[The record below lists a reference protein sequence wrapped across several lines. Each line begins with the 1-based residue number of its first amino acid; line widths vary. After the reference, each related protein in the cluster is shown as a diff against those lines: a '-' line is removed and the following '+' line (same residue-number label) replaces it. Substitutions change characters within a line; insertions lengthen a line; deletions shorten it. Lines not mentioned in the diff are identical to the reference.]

1 MPDSLAVVAPVEH
14 LPAQPY
20 SLLRHAPAV
29 GRAEMQARQSVGR
42 GLRYALPH
50 ASKMP
55 AQLLLQPEL
64 ANGDTPD
71 RGGWLTLHTAAGAIG
86 IEDGARLLMGL
97 TGIDP
102 AAVPQRDGHWP
113 VWLAAAL
120 AGRLQGTPLASLK
133 ALAESPGGQQAC
145 GMRLRLTLQ
154 QGRHAIHV
162 AACAEPAIWNG
173 LIGTAGHQS
182 LYMPLTAWL
191 PLTLK
196 MPVLLARH
204 HLPLRAFRAL
214 AAGDI
219 VLPDDPRFKHDGSGF
234 LPLGARRWRVQYQA
248 PQGLKILAEENS
260 LDIDTMDDTPNTE
273 VADATAVEI
282 DSAAD
287 AASELPRENT
297 PESTHKETPESTPE
311 EGTSAL
317 SGINLTISFELGRL
331 SLSLEQIRTLG
342 PQSLLALHGA
352 APDSIAIFC
361 GAVQVGRGEVVALD
375 DKLGIRITHW
385 SGAC

>member
-14 LPAQPY
+14 LSAQSY
-20 SLLRHAPAV
+20 SLLRHAPVV
-29 GRAEMQARQSVGR
+29 GRAEMQARQSIGR
-42 GLRYALPH
+42 GLRYAVPH
-50 ASKMP
+50 TSKMP

-64 ANGDTPD
+64 AGGDTPD
-71 RGGWLTLHTAAGAIG
+71 RGSWLTLHTAAGVIW

-120 AGRLQGTPLASLK
+120 AGRLQGTPLASLR
-133 ALAESPGGQQAC
+133 ALEENPGGQKAS
-145 GMRLRLTLQ
+145 GMRLHLTLQ
-154 QGRHAIHV
+154 QGTHAIHV
-162 AACAEPAIWNG
+162 VACAEPAIWNG

-182 LYMPLTAWL
+182 LYMPLAAWL

-234 LPLGARRWRVQYQA
+234 LQLGMRRWRVQYQA
-248 PQGLKILAEENS
+248 PQCLKILAEENS
-260 LDIDTMDDTPNTE
+260 LDIDTMDDTLNTE
-273 VADATAVEI
+273 VTDATAAVT
-282 DSAAD
+282 DSAAE
-287 AASELPRENT
+287 AASELPLENAS
-297 PESTHKETPESTPE
+297 EKTHRGTQESTPE
-311 EGTSAL
+311 EVTSVL
-317 SGINLTISFELGRL
+317 SGINVTVSFELGRL

-342 PQSLLALHGA
+342 PHSLLALHGA